1 MPKGNHL
8 NLKFKTKVLILM
20 SIGFNFILLPLICY
34 NINIVGETI
43 YKVNS
48 TNKYLKTSGL
58 SGKIFI
64 NGTSD
69 WVDFKNAGN
78 CSGEGTYSDPYIIKD
93 LVIDGGNTGSC
104 IHIEN
109 SDAYFRI
116 ENCTLY
122 NSGESFY
129 DYDAGIR
136 LFNVTNSYLI
146 KNNCS
151 KNYCGIFTYYGINNS
166 IFQNSIVNNQI
177 GIYGYGECIISK
189 NNITNNL
196 YGILGSGEFYG
207 SGEYIISKN
216 NITNNL
222 LGIGAHYYVN
232 ISLNNVDYNKE
243 CGILLM
249 WGFNNSVSYN
259 SVKYNDGIGIFL
271 DEAVYNTIS
280 HNNCSNNKGNGIHL
294 EGAIYPWDDYT
305 QSCMYNVISE
315 NIVNNNS
322 CGIML
327 NITQENHII
336 NNSINNNKNGGLELY
351 FSRETQIL
359 NNQIN
364 ENYYGIKIV
373 ESILNDVFQNT
384 INHNYFGIFI
394 NSSYGNEITYNIMH
408 YNRKCFTE
416 TDDCIGDNIYEN
428 NDCIEIQDNS
438 LNWIILFTVI
448 TVISFLGL
456 VIIILLLR
464 HKRT

>member
-8 NLKFKTKVLILM
+8 NLKFKIKVIILM
-20 SIGFNFILLPLICY
+20 SIGFNFILLPLIYY
-34 NINIVGETI
+34 NINIDGEII
-43 YKVNS
+43 YKISSPN
-48 TNKYLKTSGL
+48 NFLKTSEV

-69 WVDFKNAGN
+69 WIALKNAGN
-78 CSGEGTYSDPYIIKD
+78 CSGEGTYSDPYVIEDLIIN
-93 LVIDGGNTGSC
+93 GGSTGSC

-122 NSGESFY
+122 NSGENLFN
-129 DYDAGIR
+129 YDAGIR
-136 LFNVTNSYLI
+136 LINVSNGYLI

-151 KNYCGIFTYYGINNS
+151 KNFCGIFHYGNNNS

-177 GIYGYGECIISK
+177 GIYGTGECIISK

-196 YGILGSGEFYG
+196 CGIFGQDL
-207 SGEYIISKN
+207 
-216 NITNNL
+216 
-222 LGIGAHYYVN
+222 N
-232 ISLNNVDYNKE
+232 ISLNNVDYNKGW
-243 CGILLM
+243 GIWLA
-249 WGFNNSVSYN
+249 WGPYNSVTYN

-294 EGAIYPWDDYT
+294 EGAIYPWGDYR
-305 QSCMYNVISE
+305 QSCRSNLISE
-315 NIVNNNS
+315 NIVYNNS

-351 FSRETQIL
+351 FSRDIQIL

-373 ESILNDVFQNT
+373 ESILNDIFQNT
-384 INHNYFGIFI
+384 INYNYYGISLF
-394 NSSYGNEITYNIMH
+394 NSSYGNEITYNILH

-416 TDDCIGDNIYEN
+416 TDDCIGNIYEN

-438 LNWIILFTVI
+438 LNWIIPFTVI
-448 TVISFLGL
+448 TIISFLGV

>member
-1 MPKGNHL
+1 M
-8 NLKFKTKVLILM
+8 NLKLKTKVIILM
-20 SIGFNFILLPLICY
+20 SIGFNFILLPIICY
-34 NINIVGETI
+34 NINIDGDTI
-43 YKVNS
+43 YKVSS
-48 TNKYLKTSGL
+48 TNKSLKTSEL

-78 CSGEGTYSDPYIIKD
+78 CSGEGTYSDPYVIEDLIIN
-93 LVIDGGNTGSC
+93 GGSIGSC
-104 IHIEN
+104 IQIEN

-122 NSGESFY
+122 NSGENFFN
-129 DYDAGIR
+129 YDAGIR
-136 LFNVTNSYLI
+136 LTNVSNGYLI

-151 KNYCGIFTYYGINNS
+151 KNFCGILYFGNNNS

-177 GIYGYGECIISK
+177 GIFGSGECIISK

-196 YGILGSGEFYG
+196 YGILG
-207 SGEYIISKN
+207 
-216 NITNNL
+216 
-222 LGIGAHYYVN
+222 HYYMN
-232 ISLNNVDYNKE
+232 ISLNNVDYNKG
-243 CGILLM
+243 CGIYLT
-249 WGFNNSVSYN
+249 WGFNNSVTYN

-271 DEAVYNTIS
+271 DEANYNTIS
-280 HNNCSNNKGNGIHL
+280 YNNCSNNKGNGIHL
-294 EGAIYPWDDYT
+294 EGRIETMITPWDDPLYV
-305 QSCMYNVISE
+305 QSCASNMISE

-322 CGIML
+322 CGVML
-327 NITQENHII
+327 NITKENYII
-336 NNSINNNKNGGLELY
+336 NNSINKNKNGGLELY
-351 FSRETQIL
+351 FSRETLIS

-373 ESILNDVFQNT
+373 ESILNDIFQNT
-384 INHNYFGIFI
+384 INYNYYGVFI
-394 NSSYGNEITYNIMH
+394 DSSYGNEITYNILH

-438 LNWIILFTVI
+438 LNWIIPFTVI
-448 TVISFLGL
+448 TIISFLGV